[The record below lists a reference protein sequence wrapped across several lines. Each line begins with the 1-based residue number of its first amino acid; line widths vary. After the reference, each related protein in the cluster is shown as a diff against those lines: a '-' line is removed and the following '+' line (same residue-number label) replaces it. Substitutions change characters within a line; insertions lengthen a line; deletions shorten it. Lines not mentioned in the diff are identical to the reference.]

1 MSPKQE
7 TKVMSESCVVVCRGS
22 SSARIA
28 ELKESY
34 DTCLLVNEWTT
45 ELDKFDDISDFIK
58 NQKQVVHVINRDGR
72 SLLRKEQ
79 YEKYAI
85 THCQLNVREPE
96 YNQSP
101 LKGHLDGHGIRSTFL
116 SEEMVPISKTGA
128 GGFPSTG
135 VLAVAHAA
143 QVVKSS
149 VIHVIGLDFF
159 ESNYFSHHSHSKKPE
174 SQDYQKKKGLVMKEF
189 MADLLSKF
197 PNNEFTFF
205 TNSTFEPNLNN
216 VKIVR

>member
-1 MSPKQE
+1 MSK
-7 TKVMSESCVVVCRGS
+7 TCVVICRGA
-22 SSARIA
+22 SSARLS
-28 ELKESY
+28 ELKADY
-34 DTCLLVNEWTT
+34 DVCLLVNEWTS
-45 ELDKFDDISDFIK
+45 ELDRFDFISSFIQGQ
-58 NQKQVVHVINRDGR
+58 NNVIHVINRDGR

-101 LKGHLDGHGIRSTFL
+101 LKNHLDRLEVESKFL

-143 QVVKSS
+143 QVIKADK
-149 VIHVIGLDFF
+149 IHVIGLDFF
-159 ESNYFSHHSHSKKPE
+159 EDDYFSHHSHSKKPE
-174 SQDYQKKKGLVMKEF
+174 AQDYQKKKGLVMKEYTSN
-189 MADLLSKF
+189 LLAKF
-197 PNNEFTFF
+197 PDIDFVFF
-205 TNSTFEPNLNN
+205 TNSSFDPRLKN